1 MKKILSYS
9 LVLFTVLAVSSCGK
23 LAKKAAKS
31 VMGQVEAESVEL
43 NLLNQPQE
51 LKQWYDTITEKLG
64 EGASVTDEISLS
76 VTKLQDN
83 QGELFI
89 SLVCQSNENK
99 HNVVQTLYSS
109 SANGWQAPITKEI
122 EIIGGNEEEF
132 NLEDELFDLKEISYA
147 NLQKIVDVAWE
158 KHKDEA
164 KYEYQFIQSI
174 TIKKNTVDVVV
185 SGKLKSNGLDKEE
198 YYYTDFAGNE
208 NR

>member
-1 MKKILSYS
+1 
-9 LVLFTVLAVSSCGK
+9 
-23 LAKKAAKS
+23 
-31 VMGQVEAESVEL
+31 MGQVEAESVEL

-132 NLEDELFDLKEISYA
+132 NLEDELFDWKEISYA
-147 NLQKIVDVAWE
+147 NLQKIVDAAWE

-164 KYEYQFIQSI
+164 KYEYQFIKDI
-174 TIKKNTVDVVV
+174 TIKKNSVDVVV

-198 YYYTDFAGNE
+198 YYYTDFASNE

>member
-76 VTKLQDN
+76 VTKLQ
-83 QGELFI
+83 
-89 SLVCQSNENK
+89 
-99 HNVVQTLYSS
+99 
-109 SANGWQAPITKEI
+109 
-122 EIIGGNEEEF
+122 
-132 NLEDELFDLKEISYA
+132 
-147 NLQKIVDVAWE
+147 
-158 KHKDEA
+158 
-164 KYEYQFIQSI
+164 
-174 TIKKNTVDVVV
+174 
-185 SGKLKSNGLDKEE
+185 
-198 YYYTDFAGNE
+198 
-208 NR
+208 

>member
-99 HNVVQTLYSS
+99 HNVIQTLYSS

-132 NLEDELFDLKEISYA
+132 NLEDELFDLKLVMPI
-147 NLQKIVDVAWE
+147 
-158 KHKDEA
+158 
-164 KYEYQFIQSI
+164 F
-174 TIKKNTVDVVV
+174 
-185 SGKLKSNGLDKEE
+185 
-198 YYYTDFAGNE
+198 
-208 NR
+208 RR